1 MGTTRLYIR
10 FLGAHLRSLLEY
22 EADFWIMMVGTVLMQ
37 VVNIAFLSAIFAK
50 VPTLHGWSFWAVVA
64 MFAMVAIAE
73 GVGSLFFEGMWRLA
87 WQINQGELDYMLVR
101 PYPVV
106 LQVSSSQI
114 GINGLSNIVTG
125 GLMLGAALSHLDIR
139 WSVGRVALGLV
150 VFGSAVVIK
159 VSINL
164 ATNSVSFW
172 LSSPSPMF
180 AMAVHQVGDLARFP
194 LSVYPWALKATLGFA
209 LPFAFVSFF
218 PVSFL
223 VDSGRSA
230 WIGLLTPLVAVYCL
244 GVARLVFSRG
254 LRRYESA
261 GN

>member
-1 MGTTRLYIR
+1 VGVTRLYLR
-10 FLGAHLRSLLEY
+10 LLGAHLRSLLEY
-22 EADFWIMMVGTVLMQ
+22 EADFWIMMVGAALMQ
-37 VVNIAFLSAIFAK
+37 VVNVAFLSAIFAK

-73 GVGSLFFEGMWRLA
+73 GVGSLFFEGMWHLG

-125 GLMLGAALSHLDIR
+125 GLMLGAALSHMDVE
-139 WSVGRVALGLV
+139 WSVGRVLLGV
-150 VFGSAVVIK
+150 VVCGSAVVIK

-164 ATNSVSFW
+164 ASNALSFW
-172 LSSPSPMF
+172 LSSPSPLF

-194 LSVYPWALKATLGFA
+194 LSVYPWALKAVLGFA

-218 PVSFL
+218 PVSYL
-223 VDSGRSA
+223 MGGGTSA
-230 WIGLLTPLVAVYCL
+230 WVGLLTPLVAVYCL
-244 GVARLVFSRG
+244 SFAWLVFSRG